1 MRYLPDVRLI
11 ALALIGGLA
20 APNGAEAGQYVCQI
34 PLALLCEG
42 CARNV
47 EISLQPGG
55 SCRVS
60 FDPSRAGAATPA
72 GKVDIQIQTP
82 APPPRA
88 TRVAFYRRSRVALAR
103 PLSGR
108 CFAFNGHEYCE

>member
-1 MRYLPDVRLI
+1 MFARF
-11 ALALIGGLA
+11 
-20 APNGAEAGQYVCQI
+20 

-60 FDPSRAGAATPA
+60 FNPSPAVAATPA

-82 APPPRA
+82 GDTPSPA
-88 TRVAFYRRSRVALAR
+88 RVAFYRRSRVALAR
-103 PLSGR
+103 HRPAMFR
-108 CFAFNGHEYCE
+108 IQWT

>member
-1 MRYLPDVRLI
+1 MRYLRNVRLI

-20 APNGAEAGQYVCQI
+20 AVNGAEAGQYVCQI

-60 FDPSRAGAATPA
+60 FTPSPAGSATPT

-82 APPPRA
+82 APPPRP

-103 PLSGR
+103 PSLSR